1 VNACCFFGHHDAPET
16 IRPMLGQAIRQ
27 MIVEHGV
34 TLFYVGDSGSFDRM
48 TASVLR
54 ETKIAYPQIDFR
66 IVLAYMPGKRDGLVE
81 NQEIDT
87 LLPDGIETVPRR
99 FAISFRNKW
108 MVSKSD
114 YVIAYITHSFG
125 GAAQFVEPA
134 KRTNKTVLNLADGQ
148 RH

>member
-1 VNACCFFGHHDAPET
+1 
-16 IRPMLGQAIRQ
+16 MLGQAIRQ

-125 GAAQFVEPA
+125 GAAQFVELA
-134 KRTNKTVLNLADGQ
+134 ERQNKTVLNLADGQ